1 MEHRPPAWVFVT
13 ASVAIVA
20 VVAVVALRV
29 GGAHEDRA
37 GAARVAEHAEQ
48 PVAPSTTSG
57 KSATVTPA
65 ARVAD
70 HLGEYEVVQ
79 SELTITDPALDD
91 RAVDIAVWYPRTGGP
106 FPLVVFAHGFGTSPD
121 NYGDFLAS
129 LASAGH
135 VVVAPRSFS
144 TRASS
149 GFPSVVETA
158 FRTQEADPSPAPE
171 AGTDAP
177 PPVSGSGGDGFDF
190 NDQRLDLVAA
200 IDVVLGPD
208 PPEELRGRVANT
220 KVAVIGH
227 SDGGVTAAAV
237 AFNSQVGDPRVG
249 AGVIISGDYG
259 EFGGE
264 WFPDGSPALLAIHG
278 DADGVNPIAS
288 SLGLYAADGGGPRY
302 FVVVHGAGHL
312 DLLTDDPPLS
322 MVVGLITDFLASY
335 LGNDP
340 AAIDRMSADA
350 DGQVLELAAS

>member
-1 MEHRPPAWVFVT
+1 MEHRPPVWVVVT

-20 VVAVVALRV
+20 VVAVVALRA
-29 GGAHEDRA
+29 GGPHQDRA
-37 GAARVAEHAEQ
+37 GSAHVVKHAAK
-48 PVAPSTTSG
+48 PVVPSTTSITN
-57 KSATVTPA
+57 APLMPV
-65 ARVAD
+65 ARAGD
-70 HLGEYEVVQ
+70 HPGEYEVDEI
-79 SELTITDPALDD
+79 ELTISDPAEGD
-91 RAVDIAVWYPRTGGP
+91 RAVDIAVWYPHTGGP

-121 NYGDFLAS
+121 NYADFLAG

-144 TRASS
+144 TSVSS
-149 GFPSVVETA
+149 GFPGVQETA
-158 FRTQEADPSPAPE
+158 FRVQEDDPTPAPD
-171 AGTDAP
+171 AGTDEP
-177 PPVSGSGGDGFDF
+177 PPVSGNEGDGFDF
-190 NDQRLDLVAA
+190 NSQRLDLVAA

-220 KVAVIGH
+220 KAAVIGH

-288 SLGLYAADGGGPRY
+288 SFGLYAADGGGPRY
-302 FVVVHGAGHL
+302 LVVAHGAGHL

-322 MVVGLITDFLASY
+322 MVIGLITDFLASY

-340 AAIDRMSADA
+340 AAIDRMNADA
-350 DGQVLELAAS
+350 DGDVLELVAS